1 MPKLTLLHTNDLH
14 GRQGQVARI
23 GTLVRQIRAEVGIS
37 GGACLYFDAG
47 DCEDT
52 VLLESAL
59 TFGAAMDG
67 VISSAGCD
75 QTALGNANPI
85 RYGPQ
90 SLVRMAAS
98 FGKPILCANLV
109 WNDGTRPEGMAPFA
123 IHEAGGIKIG
133 VIGLTAFMPDV
144 YRIYKAKMLPAE
156 EILPLMIDELH
167 SQGASLIVLLSHLGL
182 NLDRKV
188 AETIC
193 GIDVIIGGHSHDRVS
208 PPLQV
213 KDTLIV
219 QAGEYGQMLGRLDLE
234 LENCSGRILN
244 STHTLI
250 PVEDSIPEDERV
262 LAEIEKQSM
271 VVQALM
277 QEEIGEIRVP
287 VTLAVTEQCSA
298 GNLLADAL
306 LDYFPEADTAMILA
320 QHWKTGLEAGVI
332 TKGGVYAANRST
344 GNPAKV
350 KLSGEQ
356 IKTFLREGMKPE
368 HMLQTRKP
376 WRGHKA
382 CMPHVS
388 GMHVIVNPDDLDD
401 MEIYIDHK
409 RIGPTDRFIVATSD
423 LEISKHLN
431 YLPIP
436 DEKIEYEV
444 PTILPQVVEKYIRRH
459 TPITNIPGNRI
470 EFRS

>member
-1 MPKLTLLHTNDLH
+1 MHTLTLLHTNDLH

-23 GTLVRQIRAEVGIS
+23 GTLVRQVRGEVSRS
-37 GGACLYFDAG
+37 GGTCLYFDAG

-59 TFGAAMDG
+59 SFGAAMDA
-67 VISSAGCD
+67 VISAAGCD

-90 SLVRMAAS
+90 SLVNMAEN

-109 WNDGTRPEGMAPFA
+109 WNDGTRPAGMAPYAF
-123 IHEAGGIKIG
+123 HDVGDVKIG
-133 VIGLTAFMPDV
+133 VIGMTAFMPDV
-144 YRIYKAKMLPAE
+144 YRIYNAKMLPVG
-156 EILPLMIDELH
+156 EIIPPMIDELQ
-167 SQGASLIVLLSHLGL
+167 SSGVSLIILLSHMGL
-182 NLDRKV
+182 NMDRNL
-188 AETIC
+188 AETIS
-193 GIDVIIGGHSHDRVS
+193 GIHVIIGGHTHDRVS
-208 PPLQV
+208 PPMRV

-219 QAGEYGQMLGRLDLE
+219 QAGEYGQVLGRLDLQ
-234 LENCSGRILN
+234 LNDRSGRIVN
-244 STHTLI
+244 YNHALI
-250 PVEDSIPEDERV
+250 PVDESIREDERV
-262 LAEIEKQSM
+262 LKEIEAQKTLAQK
-271 VVQALM
+271 LL

-287 VTLAVTEQCSA
+287 VTLSVTDQCSA

-306 LDYFPEADTAMILA
+306 LDYFPDADASMILA
-320 QHWKTGLEAGVI
+320 VHWESGLEAGVI

-344 GNPAKV
+344 GNPARV
-350 KLSGEQ
+350 KINGEQ

-382 CMPHVS
+382 CMPHVA
-388 GMHVIVNPDDLDD
+388 GMRVVVNSNDLND
-401 MEIYIDHK
+401 MEIYIRDK
-409 RIGPTDRFIVATSD
+409 KIDPTDCFTIVTSD
-423 LEISKHLN
+423 LEISEQLD

-436 DEKIEYEV
+436 DDEVEFEV
-444 PTILPQVVEKYIRRH
+444 PTILPQVVEKYIRSH
-459 TPITNIPGNRI
+459 TPIADIPANRI